1 MLSNKS
7 ILTYCKCLR
16 RILSGKK
23 KRKIRKKSF
32 KKRYKVLQEILKQL
46 LTYISVYSNN
56 NRKYREMEKIG
67 M

>member
-1 MLSNKS
+1 MPEKNFV
-7 ILTYCKCLR
+7 R
-16 RILSGKK
+16 KK

-46 LTYISVYSNN
+46 LACISVYSNN
-56 NRKYREMEKIG
+56 DRKYQKMEKIG